1 MIDKISVSVDKKQYS
16 PKHSSSQPSFKG
28 FGDVAMKFIQACE
41 KEPMVNV
48 SVLDLSTAIIPRTI
62 VETVVVPEQKDEN
75 GNKKKKQ
82 LNFFAGFEALRREG
96 SGLIVNCIIPSFIVM
111 GAAKLLQ
118 KPLLKGEFKN
128 ADFVHNW
135 SNTDALKKIQTFY
148 SETDASAPIEKRVEQ
163 TFRNMLNNL
172 EGLDGTEVKSF
183 DKLLGKDK
191 KSYEDIIARLK
202 NLTTAKD
209 FDKKELKAIYEKIAE
224 KTHITEN
231 IRFKNDNGKYFANNL
246 QSLCDDVV
254 KTLRG
259 VYRENITDPSVLT
272 EYFKKAGKM
281 VNAKSLAG
289 LAVILPLAIYM
300 QPINRWITWKLS
312 GRKGAPMSADFQNK
326 QDAVLSKEEKAK
338 LLKQKFVS
346 IGSMIGLSMLSIMK
360 MPSLG
365 MLKDIVQFKGIFPS
379 MDQARLISTA
389 TFASR
394 MGASEDTNELRES
407 TIRDLATFS
416 SFYFLGDYAAKGI
429 ASGIETYYDKKAVK
443 AGDDSLRVT
452 LLNRHKVLDK
462 DANALKKF
470 WNWVKHTSLK
480 STDELATHSGKV
492 LRTYCQL
499 GNLAF
504 SLLSLGLFIPLYTR
518 TQTNKK
524 EQAKLAKMNAEN
536 SFQSPADA
544 VTEMSAASSGSDT
557 MTGFGQNNLK
567 TLQGTKPPA
576 FEAFIN
582 SQRK

>member
-1 MIDKISVSVDKKQYS
+1 MINKISVSVDKKHQYS
-16 PKHSSSQPSFKG
+16 PNKQANTPSFKG

-48 SVLDLSTAIIPRTI
+48 TVLDLLTAIIPRTI

-75 GNKKKKQ
+75 GNKKKKL

-111 GAAKLLQ
+111 GTAKLL
-118 KPLLKGEFKN
+118 KNPILKGDFKN
-128 ADFVHNW
+128 ADFIHNW
-135 SNTDALKKIQTFY
+135 SNTEALKKIQSFY
-148 SETDASAPIEKRVEQ
+148 SETDSAKPVEKRIEQ
-163 TFRNMLNNL
+163 TFRNMLDNI
-172 EGLDGTEVKSF
+172 EGLDGAEVKSF
-183 DKLLGKDK
+183 DKLLGADK
-191 KSYEDIIARLK
+191 AEYDDIITRLK

-209 FDKKELKAIYEKIAE
+209 LDKKELKAVYEKIAE

-231 IRFKNDNGKYFANNL
+231 IRFKNDNGKYFSNNL

-259 VYRENITDPSVLT
+259 IHKENITDSARLA

-281 VNAKSLAG
+281 VNAKSIAG
-289 LAVILPLAIYM
+289 LSLILPLAIYM

-326 QDAVLSKEEKAK
+326 KDAVLSKDEKAK
-338 LLKQKFVS
+338 LLKQKFIS
-346 IGSMIGLSMLSIMK
+346 IGSMIGVSMLSIMK

-365 MLKDIVQFKGIFPS
+365 MLRDLVQFKGIFPS

-394 MGASEDTNELRES
+394 MGASEDANELRES
-407 TIRDLATFS
+407 TIRDIATFS

-429 ASGIETYYDKKAVK
+429 ASGIESYYDKKALK
-443 AGDDSLRVT
+443 KGDDSLRVS

-462 DANALKKF
+462 DANVLNKF
-470 WNWVKHTSLK
+470 WNWVKNTSLK
-480 STDELATHSGKV
+480 SSDELATKSGKL
-492 LRTYCQL
+492 LRTYCQV
-499 GNLAF
+499 GSIAF
-504 SLLSLGLFIPLYTR
+504 SLLALGLFIPLYTR

-524 EQAKLAKMNAEN
+524 EQERLAKQNVEKTANTAVQTGGAPERTLGTAE
-536 SFQSPADA
+536 
-544 VTEMSAASSGSDT
+544 T
-557 MTGFGQNNLK
+557 TGFGQK
-567 TLQGTKPPA
+567 MKKPPV
-576 FEAFIN
+576 FEAFLN
-582 SQRK
+582 S

>member
-28 FGDVAMKFIQACE
+28 FGDVAIKLVQACE

-48 SVLDLSTAIIPRTI
+48 SVLDLSTAIFPRTI

-96 SGLIVNCIIPSFIVM
+96 SGLLVNCILPSFIVM

-118 KPLLKGEFKN
+118 KPLLKGKFQS

-135 SNTDALKKIQTFY
+135 SNTEALKKISNFY
-148 SETDASAPIEKRVEQ
+148 SATDASASVDKRIEQ
-163 TFRNMLNNL
+163 TFRDMLNNL
-172 EGLDGTEVKSF
+172 EGLDGSKVNSFENLLSADKS
-183 DKLLGKDK
+183 
-191 KSYEDIIARLK
+191 SYEEIITRLK

-209 FDKKELKAIYEKIAE
+209 FDKKELKAVYEKIAE

-231 IRFKNDNGKYFANNL
+231 IRFKNDNGKYFSNNL
-246 QSLCDDVV
+246 QSLCDDTV

-259 VYRENITDPSVLT
+259 IYKENITDPSKLS

-326 QDAVLSKEEKAK
+326 QDAVLSKEDKAK
-338 LLKQKFVS
+338 LVKQKFIS
-346 IGSMIGLSMLSIMK
+346 IGSMIGVSMLSIMK

-365 MLKDIVQFKGIFPS
+365 MLRDIVQFKGIFPS

-394 MGASEDTNELRES
+394 MGASEDANELREA
-407 TIRDLATFS
+407 TIRDIATFA
-416 SFYFLGDYAAKGI
+416 SFYFLGDYAAKAI
-429 ASGIETYYDKKAVK
+429 ASGIESYYDNKAVRK
-443 AGDDSLRVT
+443 GDDSLRVT

-462 DANALKKF
+462 DTNILKKF

-480 STDELATHSGKV
+480 SSDELATHSGKL

-524 EQAKLAKMNAEN
+524 EQAKLAKLNAAKKEAAGGRT
-536 SFQSPADA
+536 SY
-544 VTEMSAASSGSDT
+544 SAA
-557 MTGFGQNNLK
+557 FGQGNLAA
-567 TLQGTKPPA
+567 LSEIKPPA
-576 FEAFIN
+576 FEAFLN